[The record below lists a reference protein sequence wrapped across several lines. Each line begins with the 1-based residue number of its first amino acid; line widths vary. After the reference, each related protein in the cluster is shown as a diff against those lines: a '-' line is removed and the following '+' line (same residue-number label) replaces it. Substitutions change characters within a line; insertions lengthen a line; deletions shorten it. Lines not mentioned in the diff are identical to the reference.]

1 MSSHGMYGFGIP
13 WIGGYMGIII
23 LILVIVVVVFLV
35 KFSSGTHKRGSHPNY
50 WDNEYIDNDSEA
62 LRILKERYAKGEIN
76 KETFEKMKKDLIE
89 D

>member
-1 MSSHGMYGFGIP
+1 MSLHGMYGFGIP
-13 WIGGYMGIII
+13 WIGGYMGIVVLIFAAII
-23 LILVIVVVVFLV
+23 IVFLV
-35 KFSSGTHKRGSHPNY
+35 KFSSGTHKQGPHPNY

-76 KETFEKMKKDLIE
+76 KETFEKMKKDIIK